1 MNHSSEPKLAPPG
14 AGLPW
19 PELLLARALFSL
31 RRCVGTRR
39 SFDALFAQELESIR
53 RLVSDCDEEA
63 GSRRVLIARLP
74 GLEDSSRFWSVWM
87 TLDHLRIVHL
97 AIAELIG
104 ELVKEVTPPGA
115 ASTASVKP
123 NVDVGREVISAFET
137 SCKNLS
143 TVVAASPNLNTKAR
157 FPHPWFGPLN
167 AAGWHA
173 LMGIHMGIHRK
184 QIERI
189 LSGNS
194 R

>member
-1 MNHSSEPKLAPPG
+1 
-14 AGLPW
+14 
-19 PELLLARALFSL
+19 
-31 RRCVGTRR
+31 
-39 SFDALFAQELESIR
+39 
-53 RLVSDCDEEA
+53 
-63 GSRRVLIARLP
+63 
-74 GLEDSSRFWSVWM
+74 M

-123 NVDVGREVISAFET
+123 SVDVGRNVISTFET
-137 SCKNLS
+137 SCKTLAA
-143 TVVAASPNLNTKAR
+143 VVAASPNLNTKAR

-189 LSGNS
+189 LKGLS